1 MDVLIREVTKTF
13 GSLRANDQISLNF
26 AAGQIHGVLGENG
39 AGKSTLMKL
48 LSGFLRRDSGNILL
62 NKQPA
67 NLDSPEAALR
77 AGVGMLHQDPLDV
90 PAFTSLE
97 NFYCA
102 SPRQAMPNSKAA
114 RRILLEL
121 AQRLNFS
128 ALPDTRIAG
137 LTLGQ
142 RQQLEIMRLLACGAQ
157 VLILDEPTTGIS
169 AAQKDALFAALRSL
183 AEEDRTIIFVSH
195 KLDEVA
201 ELCHTVSVLR
211 GGRVMGEGQMPVP
224 QPQEH
229 LLALMFGQDQPP
241 AQPAQPAQPA
251 TQPTRRTD
259 REQVPDQDAP
269 VRTVWQ
275 LDAVTVRE
283 GLLVLRD
290 LSLELRAGMVLG
302 LAGLEGSGQQVLLR
316 LLAGHL
322 QPEAGRLLLDG
333 ANMTAAP
340 PTAFR
345 QSGVYYLPAD
355 RLAEG
360 LVGAFSLTDHLALT
374 RARSGR
380 LIDRH
385 AAQEAAQVAI
395 AEYDIKATPATP
407 MASLSG
413 GNQQRAMLA
422 LLPPH
427 CVGLLLDQPT
437 RGLDVVSART
447 VWQRLLAR
455 RSSGTALV
463 FASADFDELLTY
475 SDMVLVFYGGHVSPP
490 LPRAMLSETRLA
502 ELIGGVGFEELHA
515 VC

>member
-1 MDVLIREVTKTF
+1 MDVLIRDVTKTF
-13 GSLRANDQISLNF
+13 GSLRANDHISLNF

-48 LSGFLRRDSGNILL
+48 LSGFLRRDSGDILL
-62 NKQPA
+62 DKQPA
-67 NLDSPEAALR
+67 DLDSPETALR

-102 SPRQAMPNSKAA
+102 SPHQAMPDSKAA
-114 RRILLEL
+114 RRILLDL

-128 ALPDTRIAG
+128 ALPDTRIVS

-169 AAQKDALFAALRSL
+169 AAQKEALFTALRRL
-183 AEEDRTIIFVSH
+183 AEEGNTIIFVSH
-195 KLDEVA
+195 KLGEVA

-211 GGRVMGEGQMPVP
+211 GGRVMGEGQMPMP

-241 AQPAQPAQPA
+241 VQSATPPAQPNHGTEHKQAPDEDVPA
-251 TQPTRRTD
+251 RM
-259 REQVPDQDAP
+259 
-269 VRTVWQ
+269 VWQ
-275 LDAVTVRE
+275 LDSVTVRE

-290 LSLELRAGMVLG
+290 LNLDVRAGTVLG
-302 LAGLEGSGQQVLLR
+302 LAGLEGSGQQMLLR

-322 QPEAGRLLLDG
+322 QPQAGRLLLDG

-360 LVGAFSLTDHLALT
+360 LVGALSLTDHLALT
-374 RARSGR
+374 RARTGR

-385 AAQEAAQVAI
+385 TAQEAAQAAI

-427 CVGLLLDQPT
+427 CASLLLDQPT

-455 RSSGTALV
+455 RSAGTALV
-463 FASADFDELLTY
+463 FASADFDELLAY
-475 SDMVLVFYGGHVSPP
+475 SDLVLVFYGGQVSPP
-490 LPRAMLSETRLA
+490 LPRAMLSEARLA